1 MRFSWSSGRIITVA
15 ETPTGT
21 SGSSTDHS
29 CGPRPG
35 QAVHHA
41 PAASI
46 RKGPNG
52 THSSTG

>member
-29 CGPRPG
+29 RGPRPG
-35 QAVHHA
+35 RAAHHA
-41 PAASI
+41 PAAPI

>member
-1 MRFSWSSGRIITVA
+1 MRFSWSRGRSITVA

-29 CGPRPG
+29 RGLGPGR
-35 QAVHHA
+35 AAHHA
-41 PAASI
+41 PAAPI